1 MPIPIR
7 TASVQQALI
16 PRLGSALMC
25 NTSLAEH
32 AANALRSFSPYKGTL
47 EELAE
52 LVSQRL
58 LDDLQAILGPSMT
71 VRLDDGRLQ
80 NILLSDLPE
89 LADDVMGVLF
99 DAMTISPAN
108 EAALKY
114 YAMQQTS
121 LAALRVL
128 LVKYDRSQSEDEKF
142 IMRRIVRDNYPPER
156 YSGWLE

>member
-16 PRLGSALMC
+16 PRLGSALMM

-32 AANALRSFSPYKGTL
+32 IANALRGFSAYKSTL

-52 LVSQRL
+52 QVLERL
-58 LDDLQAILGPSMT
+58 EHDLYAILGPSMT
-71 VRLDDGRLQ
+71 IRLDDGRLYTIRQ
-80 NILLSDLPE
+80 NDLPE

-99 DAMTISPAN
+99 DAMTICPEN

-128 LVKYDRSQSEDEKF
+128 LIKYDKSQSEQEKL

-156 YSGWLE
+156 YCQWLE

>member
-1 MPIPIR
+1 MPMLIR
-7 TASVQQALI
+7 TASIQQALI
-16 PRLGSALMC
+16 PRLGSALML

-32 AANALRSFSPYKGTL
+32 AANALRSFSPYKGSL

-52 LVSQRL
+52 LVTQRL
-58 LDDLQAILGPSMT
+58 YSDLSTILGPGMT
-71 VRLDDGRLQ
+71 VRLDDGSLRCLRAA
-80 NILLSDLPE
+80 DLPE
-89 LADDVMGVLF
+89 LTDDVMGVLF

-121 LAALRVL
+121 LSALRVL

-156 YSGWLE
+156 YSSWLE